1 MVDTELMHETMVDCF
16 LELEEDSLDGKS
28 TKEIILEWIN
38 WIDSRY
44 KVAIVPGACY
54 AIIDCED
61 GNMVSMFNADL
72 PNAKEQAKEMCASLN
87 EKEPNSY
94 AGYPLPTDI
103 APQENKY
110 ESSDVMINA
119 DKVVA
124 AFLEMDDDE
133 FIDFLMNYT
142 DEAKNKNE
150 IGI

>member
-61 GNMVSMFNADL
+61 GNMVSMFNANL

-87 EKEPNSY
+87 EKEPSSY
-94 AGYPLPTDI
+94 TTYPLPTENLT
-103 APQENKY
+103 PQENKY

-142 DEAKNKNE
+142 DEEKNKK
-150 IGI
+150 